1 MLKIQIFSKDEAKR
15 GAVMVNKSVNE
26 RVKEKNKR
34 KRFHLLH
41 YNKWNKSLRFFHIH
55 LVYRQ

>member
-15 GAVMVNKSVNE
+15 GTVMVHKSVNE
-26 RVKEKNKR
+26 RAKEKNKR

-41 YNKWNKSLRFFHIH
+41 YNKWNKSLKK
-55 LVYRQ
+55 